1 MTTRTEELL
10 AEGVIT
16 RLDVMVQETSATVAG
31 LNRLLPQT
39 DRLEDM
45 LVEVH
50 DAVTRP
56 VEETG
61 FAELLTELH
70 AISVSN
76 AQVLHRLDERSHR
89 QTELLEQLVAHLT
102 KAA

>member
-1 MTTRTEELL
+1 
-10 AEGVIT
+10 
-16 RLDVMVQETSATVAG
+16 
-31 LNRLLPQT
+31 
-39 DRLEDM
+39 M

-61 FAELLTELH
+61 FAELLSELH

-76 AQVLHRLDERSHR
+76 AEVLHRLDERSHR
-89 QTELLEQLVAHLT
+89 QTELLEQLLAHLT